1 MRLAE
6 ILIIYFSFG
15 LPLWVYYVLNN
26 HRRLN
31 VSSLIGKSIFVLL
44 FWFLWAGSVLKQVMR
59 DTRAVSVNEKKL
71 LLLRNQIHCLL
82 SSYCIAGMID
92 KPKNSVASLLKLR
105 QVVDRYIDLTISKQE
120 SLKWGIGGELMRIS
134 SHPNPEIGS
143 RCLRRRNHLR
153 IKTRQNQATQDMLT
167 LLKNTT
173 CDMRILELILQIAR
187 ELHDYETIK
196 ALDKIVQLS
205 TARRSKQQ
213 RTANEQ
219 KIVAK

>member
-6 ILIIYFSFG
+6 VLIIYFSFA

-44 FWFLWAGSVLKQVMR
+44 FWFLWIGSILKQVIR

-71 LLLRNQIHCLL
+71 LLLRNQIHVLL
-82 SSYCIAGMID
+82 RSVRATGIIN
-92 KPKNSVASLLKLR
+92 KPKNSVFSLLKLR
-105 QVVDRYIDLTISKQE
+105 QLVDRYIDLTISKQE
-120 SLKWGIGGELMRIS
+120 SLRWEIGSELMRIS

-143 RCLRRRNHLR
+143 RCLQRRNHLR
-153 IKTRQNQATQDMLT
+153 IKTRQNQVTQDMLT

-187 ELHDYETIK
+187 ELNDYETIK
-196 ALDKIVQLS
+196 ALDRIVQLS
-205 TARRSKQQ
+205 KAKRNKQHHGAKEH
-213 RTANEQ
+213 RV
-219 KIVAK
+219 VAK